1 MKVVIMAGGKGTRIA
16 RVNSEVP
23 KPMIPIEGKPILEH
37 QINTL
42 KRQGYT
48 ELILIIGHMGN
59 VIRDHFGDGSK
70 YGVHIQYITEESP
83 LGTAGALFFLKEQ
96 LKEDFLLI
104 NGDILFDVDIRRFR
118 DYHRKQNSIATILTH
133 PNDHPYDSGI
143 IVADQDGKVIDWL
156 HKEDSRL
163 WYKNRVNAGL
173 HMLSPEVFSLFP
185 DLQKRDLDR
194 DVLKPLIGRGQLSIY
209 DSPEYVKDMGT
220 PERYCSVTKDFRE
233 GKVAAKNLGKKQKAI
248 FLDRDGTINEYVG
261 FLKDIEDFRLID
273 GTADAIRMINGSDFL
288 AIVVTNQPVIAR
300 GEVTLEE
307 LQEIHNKMET
317 LLGQKGAYLDA
328 VYYCPHHPDKGFE
341 GERAEYKLECGCRK
355 PKPGMLLAAAEE
367 YNIDLSQSW
376 IIGDGEADVRAGQA
390 AGCHAAMIGNRNIQ
404 NDDVAYFEN
413 LRKAVEVILKGNSI

>member
-143 IVADQDGKVIDWL
+143 IVANQDGKVIDWL

-328 VYYCPHHPDKGFE
+328 IYYCPHHPDKGFE

-367 YNIDLSQSW
+367 YNIDLSRSW

>member
-367 YNIDLSQSW
+367 YNIDLSRSW